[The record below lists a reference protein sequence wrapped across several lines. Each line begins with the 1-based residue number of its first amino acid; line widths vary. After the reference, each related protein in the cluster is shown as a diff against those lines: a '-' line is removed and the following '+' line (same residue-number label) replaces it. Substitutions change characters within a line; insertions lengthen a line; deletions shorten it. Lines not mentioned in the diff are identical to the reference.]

1 MAMKRMATAT
11 KLNFGTKTVSSPGE
25 EMAADL
31 WVVKQFGEQW
41 LMAVIDGLGHGPE
54 ALKAA
59 ETARGVIEMFE
70 GQPHPATILTECSAA
85 MTNTRGAV
93 IGLCLVD
100 YGRDRLTWS
109 GVGNIEGKVV
119 WRETEG
125 QLQQVSLI
133 STPGIVGCDLP
144 KLNQQVCKLKPASL
158 IIMFTDGLD
167 SKWVF
172 PENRWLFEME
182 PEALAAHL
190 MKSHSKKTDDSLV
203 AVVRY

>member
-1 MAMKRMATAT
+1 MVMRSRATAT
-11 KLNFGTKTVSSPGE
+11 RLNFGTKTVPSPGE
-25 EMAADL
+25 KIAADL

-59 ETARGVIEMFE
+59 ETAREVIEMFE
-70 GQPHPATILTECSAA
+70 GQPNPAAILTECSAA

-93 IGLCLVD
+93 IGLGLVD
-100 YGRDRLTWS
+100 YGRDCLTWS

-119 WRETEG
+119 WRETGG

-133 STPGIVGCDLP
+133 STPGIVGLDLP
-144 KLNQQVCKLKPASL
+144 KLNHQVCKLKPASL
-158 IIMFTDGLD
+158 IIIFTDGLD
-167 SKWVF
+167 SRWVF

-182 PEALAAHL
+182 PEALATHL
-190 MKSHSKKTDDSLV
+190 MKSHCKKTDDSLV